1 MADRLRQ
8 AETAHKWHCGTTDK
22 SVALGPLALEGEG
35 GAGEVCVRHLIGA
48 GGRGHAHG
56 IHRCEAVREAWT
68 R

>member
-8 AETAHKWHCGTTDK
+8 AETAHSGTTDK
-22 SVALGPLALEGEG
+22 SVALGPLEGEG
-35 GAGEVCVRHLIGA
+35 GAGEDCVRHLIGA